1 MNGTRPVLVLFAE
14 AVAGDRILNFRPET
28 SEWCDSSIQCNVVF
42 T

>member
-1 MNGTRPVLVLFAE
+1 MYGIRSVLVLFAE

-28 SEWCDSSIQCNVVF
+28 SECSDSCVQYNVVF